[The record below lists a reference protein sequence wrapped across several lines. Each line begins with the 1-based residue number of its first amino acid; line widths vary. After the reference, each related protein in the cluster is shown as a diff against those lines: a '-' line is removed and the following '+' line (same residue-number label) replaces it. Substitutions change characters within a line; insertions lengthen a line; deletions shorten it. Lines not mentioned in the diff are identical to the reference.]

1 MKKVLTI
8 FDVPPSIDKPT
19 INEPDPEP
27 KLEVKKKRGRPAKV
41 VTTEETKLI
50 SENDNNGFIKKR
62 GRPAKENIIQT
73 KVEDSQYLVADNT
86 KKTHFQTFVEQ
97 LEEKE
102 YQRNKNLF
110 YLLTTFSSDYYIV
123 SYDEYK
129 HSYIGYPILKIGT
142 EKECI
147 AEKTKRIN
155 KEHLKEKAEESVKNV
170 KKVIKKAQSNAEI

>member
-8 FDVPPSIDKPT
+8 FDVLPSIDEPT
-19 INEPDPEP
+19 INDPEP
-27 KLEVKKKRGRPAKV
+27 QLVVKKKRGRPAKV
-41 VTTEETKLI
+41 VAVDKTPLI
-50 SENDNNGFIKKR
+50 SESDNNEVIKKR
-62 GRPAKENIIQT
+62 GRPAKENVTQT
-73 KVEDSQYLVADNT
+73 KIEDYVPTTNIEN
-86 KKTHFQTFVEQ
+86 KTHFQTFVEQ

-147 AEKTKRIN
+147 TEKTKRIN
-155 KEHLKEKAEESVKNV
+155 KEHLKEKAEENVKNV
-170 KKVIKKAQSNAEI
+170 KKVIKKAPSNAEI